1 MVGRVDS
8 FSFGS
13 AVVNEND
20 NVCPHPA
27 TPPSLLFLPL
37 PFLRRSFETLD
48 NQEKMVVNIHSFN
61 KSQIPGVVSRER

>member
-1 MVGRVDS
+1 
-8 FSFGS
+8 
-13 AVVNEND
+13 
-20 NVCPHPA
+20 
-27 TPPSLLFLPL
+27 L